1 MKPDKRNYYS
11 YLWESFSLSELLSIK
26 LDGVFK
32 SEEINNLELKE
43 YLIEMQKVIKETVEE
58 KRVVRVDKM
67 FESR

>member
-32 SEEINNLELKE
+32 GEEINNLELKE